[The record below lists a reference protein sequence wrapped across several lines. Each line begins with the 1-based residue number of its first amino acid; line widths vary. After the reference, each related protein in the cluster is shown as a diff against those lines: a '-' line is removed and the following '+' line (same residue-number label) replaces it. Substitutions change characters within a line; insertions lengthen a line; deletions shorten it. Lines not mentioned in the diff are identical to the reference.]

1 MPSAYFWWR
10 RRCRGLTW
18 HRSGLN
24 MLTGIIVKFFLFLNN
39 HKQAMVVRA
48 VFKMKD
54 NARACIAVGGGVFE
68 GRKV

>member
-1 MPSAYFWWR
+1 MPNNLDELLQHAEDVID
-10 RRCRGLTW
+10 
-18 HRSGLN
+18 N
-24 MLTGIIVKFFLFLNN
+24 ININN

-54 NARACIAVGGGVFE
+54 KARACVAVGGGVFE

>member
-1 MPSAYFWWR
+1 MD
-10 RRCRGLTW
+10 RGPA
-18 HRSGLN
+18 HISGGKEDAEDVIDN
-24 MLTGIIVKFFLFLNN
+24 INN

-54 NARACIAVGGGVFE
+54 KARACVAVGGGVFE